1 MNDSQQITVH
11 VMLVDC
17 NEISESQ
24 TVLSLLEVVSLMSKP
39 ALLRFVFNNVFHRN
53 IAVDASFVAQCV
65 AKRKLKKHRMFVPLE
80 ARADFDDMRRSLRVK
95 NHVLLLVRRHV
106 CSRPATA
113 VHECSEGLMA
123 LDSPETP
130 GLDNVDDPPLE
141 APDSVLYARASR
153 FDQGPQPGQNTQLVQ
168 NIQTG
173 QGTQSGQETQT
184 DQNTQYTQGTQ
195 TGRGNSAGSD
205 PAFLD
210 PVEQLHGAINELRH
224 SGLWFGLRSF
234 TATAAANH
242 LDRRS
247 TRVQSLAVA
256 FNDNAASFSHLLNG
270 TASTLTNAINQNA
283 SQLAEVLLQ
292 SYAKPHPP
300 VQASARVPTAPTTL
314 RVQEPAFEPS
324 NAPVVHRDVV
334 CDGCYPDTDGAFIT
348 GVRYKCLVCRNF
360 DMCAACFNSNNA
372 FDHNMMHPMMAVRFP
387 GLFSVVPPSRQAT
400 SEDFQKIIRRHV
412 HGDNAAHLLQELQQR
427 GPAGFLEHFAEFI
440 VKAAGAQASSGVSP
454 STASV
459 SAVSAS
465 AASSSTASASAACP
479 STTSASAATP
489 SVGSAAAPAVGPI
502 SAATLSVSSNSGGI
516 ELKDGYKTALA
527 SLISSKA
534 TTLLS
539 PVIPEN
545 DVVRVDQTTLV
556 DVELHTKEPTAPVAV
571 PGSKTHP
578 LDVFL
583 YPTGPR
589 LATLRVTNN
598 GAETLQ
604 CEPLVVEVVDFL
616 GTSLVRLS
624 LTLKRG
630 IKPKRTNTFNIGLS
644 NAHFKHPM
652 QVRLRSGIVSGYCEL
667 KTGVFTRSMFLQSPV
682 TEQET
687 AAEFSSASSNQ
698 EVPQVEK
705 AVQEAVQEC
714 ENVVEEPSEGLC
726 AVEAPVVAAEPDVA
740 VEAQTDEKSGHS
752 VIFPSL
758 SASASQPDQSS
769 KPDPSFE
776 RSLYIESYASLSSPE
791 SFCELKSASE
801 QFSEEEKKES
811 FEERNETEKEHT
823 GDGFDLVT
831 VSEAEDF
838 SEFGDEY
845 EVLSPAASH
854 EG

>member
-1 MNDSQQITVH
+1 
-11 VMLVDC
+11 MLVDC

-24 TVLSLLEVVSLMSKP
+24 TVLSRLEVVSLMSKA

-65 AKRKLKKHRMFVPLE
+65 AQRKLKKHRTFVPLE

-106 CSRPATA
+106 CARPATA
-113 VHECSEGLMA
+113 VHECSKGLLA
-123 LDSPETP
+123 IDSPETP
-130 GLDNVDDPPLE
+130 GLENEEDPPLE

-153 FDQGPQPGQNTQLVQ
+153 FDQGPQPAQNTQLGQ

-173 QGTQSGQETQT
+173 QGTQSGQETQS
-184 DQNTQYTQGTQ
+184 DQNTQYTQDTQ
-195 TGRGNSAGSD
+195 TGCGISAGSG
-205 PAFLD
+205 PVFLD
-210 PVEQLHGAINELRH
+210 TVEQLHGAIKELRH
-224 SGLWFGLRSF
+224 SGLFFGLRSF

-270 TASTLTNAINQNA
+270 TASTLTSAISQNA

-300 VQASARVPTAPTTL
+300 VQASAHVPTAPTTL
-314 RVQEPAFEPS
+314 RVQEPALEPS
-324 NAPVVHRDVV
+324 NAPVVHPDVV

-360 DMCAACFNSNNA
+360 DVCAACFNSNNA
-372 FDHNMMHPMMAVRFP
+372 SDHNIMHPMMAVRFP
-387 GLFSVVPPSRQAT
+387 GLFCVVPPSRQAT
-400 SEDFQKIIRRHV
+400 SEDLQKIIRRHV
-412 HGDNAAHLLQELQQR
+412 DGDKAAHLLHELQQR
-427 GPAGFLEHFAEFI
+427 GPAGFLEHYAEFI
-440 VKAAGAQASSGVSP
+440 IKAAEAQASSG
-454 STASV
+454 
-459 SAVSAS
+459 VSAS
-465 AASSSTASASAACP
+465 AASSSTAPASTACP
-479 STTSASAATP
+479 SNTSASAATP
-489 SVGSAAAPAVGPI
+489 SVGSATAPSVGTI
-502 SAATLSVSSNSGGI
+502 SAATPSVSSNSGGI
-516 ELKDGYKTALA
+516 ELNRYKTARA
-527 SLISSKA
+527 SSISFKA
-534 TTLLS
+534 TKLLS

-556 DVELHTKEPTAPVAV
+556 DGELHTKEPTAPVSV
-571 PGSKTHP
+571 PGSKTYP

-604 CEPLVVEVVDFL
+604 CEPLVVKVVDFL
-616 GTSLVRLS
+616 GTSLVRVS

-644 NAHFKHPM
+644 NAHFKHTM
-652 QVRLRSGIVSGYCEL
+652 LVRLESGIFSGSCDL
-667 KTGVFTRSMFLQSPV
+667 KTGVFTGSMFLQSPM

-687 AAEFSSASSNQ
+687 APEFSSASSNQ

-705 AVQEAVQEC
+705 AVQEAVQEAVLEC

-726 AVEAPVVAAEPDVA
+726 AVDAPVVAAEPDVA
-740 VEAQTDEKSGHS
+740 VDAQTDENSGHS
-752 VIFPSL
+752 VISPSL

-776 RSLYIESYASLSSPE
+776 RSLYIESCASSSSPE

-801 QFSEEEKKES
+801 MFSEEEKGS
-811 FEERNETEKEHT
+811 SEEKNETEKEHT

-854 EG
+854 EE